1 VTITNAAG
9 QLVYSGH
16 VTTLAGPNTFT
27 WNGQGANG
35 TQWPDGTYT
44 MSVTAQDASG
54 QPVDVSTLVT
64 GVVDSVDLTK
74 NPPLLSVNGQTFTV
88 NQIQGVS
95 RN

>member
-1 VTITNAAG
+1 
-9 QLVYSGH
+9 L
-16 VTTLAGPNTFT
+16 
-27 WNGQGANG
+27 
-35 TQWPDGTYT
+35 
-44 MSVTAQDASG
+44 
-54 QPVDVSTLVT
+54 STLVT

>member
-1 VTITNAAG
+1 
-9 QLVYSGH
+9 
-16 VTTLAGPNTFT
+16 
-27 WNGQGANG
+27 
-35 TQWPDGTYT
+35 

-54 QPVDVSTLVT
+54 QPVAVSTLAT

-88 NQIQGVS
+88 NQVQGVS